1 MHLAQIY
8 VPALQF
14 TVYGSF
20 AGVHLVAGGQIHQA
34 LIGRTFLQH
43 VRMVYDGQSGKVT
56 ISR

>member
-1 MHLAQIY
+1 
-8 VPALQF
+8 
-14 TVYGSF
+14 
-20 AGVHLVAGGQIHQA
+20 